1 MSFELFC
8 QVANSFSKKCQDLFF
23 LFLDD
28 RWLGIRDVS
37 CLAEVDIAQAHADR
51 IPLDATTR
59 ENGES
64 DSAVMRSG
72 ESELIL
78 VGLRVVT
85 MSWLFCNCSWSRECL
100 SVRLGPDPPCTANN
114 GNILFFREPH
124 PRSHIMSCLIWKD
137 LVSKYRSAL
146 EHPVPLHPF
155 MSEPTLSRSPF
166 DLIWPRGG
174 ERYVTVNG

>member
-1 MSFELFC
+1 MFC
-8 QVANSFSKKCQDLFF
+8 QVANPLSKKCQDLFF
-23 LFLDD
+23 LFLYD

-37 CLAEVDIAQAHADR
+37 CLAKVDIAQAHADR

-59 ENGES
+59 GNGES

-100 SVRLGPDPPCTANN
+100 SVRLGPDPLYSQQREHPFFQRAAQLW
-114 GNILFFREPH
+114 NIQCLSIP
-124 PRSHIMSCLIWKD
+124 SCLN
-137 LVSKYRSAL
+137 LPCQGRRS
-146 EHPVPLHPF
+146 
-155 MSEPTLSRSPF
+155 T
-166 DLIWPRGG
+166 
-174 ERYVTVNG
+174 

>member
-1 MSFELFC
+1 L
-8 QVANSFSKKCQDLFF
+8 SKKCQDLFF
-23 LFLDD
+23 LFLYD

-37 CLAEVDIAQAHADR
+37 CLAKVDIAQAHADR

-59 ENGES
+59 GNGES

-100 SVRLGPDPPCTANN
+100 SVRLGPDP
-114 GNILFFREPH
+114 LYSQQR
-124 PRSHIMSCLIWKD
+124 
-137 LVSKYRSAL
+137 
-146 EHPVPLHPF
+146 EHPFFQRAAPAIPHHVLSNLERPRFEVPL
-155 MSEPTLSRSPF
+155 SSGTSSASPS
-166 DLIWPRGG
+166 LH
-174 ERYVTVNG
+174 V

>member
-100 SVRLGPDPPCTANN
+100 SVCLGPDPPCTANN

-124 PRSHIMSCLIWKD
+124 PRSGKTSFRSTAQLWNIQCLSIPSCLN
-137 LVSKYRSAL
+137 LPCQGRRS
-146 EHPVPLHPF
+146 
-155 MSEPTLSRSPF
+155 T
-166 DLIWPRGG
+166 
-174 ERYVTVNG
+174 